1 MKEFWDKVE
10 LKGIPIIKV
19 LNMLHSNGYELFIN
33 ESRAERDYQY
43 FKNFG
48 KNNREAI
55 EKTSIE
61 IDFICG

>member
-10 LKGIPIIKV
+10 LKGIPTIEV
-19 LNMLHSNGYELFIN
+19 LKMLQKNGYELLIN
-33 ESRAERDYQY
+33 QSRAERDYKY

-55 EKTSIE
+55 EKTLIE
-61 IDFICG
+61 LDFICG

>member
-10 LKGIPIIKV
+10 LKGISTTDI
-19 LNMLHSNGYELFIN
+19 LNMLQKNGYELFIS

>member
-10 LKGIPIIKV
+10 LKGIPILTV
-19 LNMLHSNGYELFIN
+19 LNMLQKNGYELLIDH
-33 ESRAERDYQY
+33 SLAERDYKY

-55 EKTSIE
+55 EKTLIE
-61 IDFICG
+61 LDFICG